1 MRPDIANLI
10 ELEKIQTEI
19 ARLQSEITSLPK
31 RVAEIEAKLAGAKQK
46 VAGVEDQLKKEDHD
60 RRARE
65 SDIKDWN
72 AKIIKLRE
80 QSSSVKTNEQYRAL
94 LDEIAYAE
102 KEISDFEEKILI
114 SMEETDS
121 LKKELTAAQAEL
133 KEDAAEVE
141 KEKEQTRSLTAKDE
155 AELARLQA
163 ERGRLR
169 GQIDEPILLNF
180 DRIVAKRGNAL
191 AEAIGGNC
199 SACHVAVRPQRL
211 NDLLNDAELIMCD
224 SCSRILFVDPSH
236 QAALAEKKSA
246 GPDRAWFY
254 IPGEG
259 NGTFAYVTNSKAGA
273 TLRTY
278 DAQSGNPIDTQSK
291 KKTTY
296 QEAFA
301 ALLKGAQPLHLQ
313 VSSPDGEPIAPE
325 MLEELQLQANLPVGG

>member
-10 ELEKIQTEI
+10 ELEKTQTEI
-19 ARLQSEITSLPK
+19 ARLQGEVAALPK
-31 RVAEIEAKLAGAKQK
+31 RVAEIEAKLADAKQK
-46 VAGVEDQLKKEDHD
+46 VAAVEERLKKEDHD

-102 KEISDFEEKILI
+102 KEISNCEEKILI

-121 LKKELTAAQAEL
+121 LKKELTAAQTEL
-133 KEDAAEVE
+133 KEDVAEVE
-141 KEKEQTRSLTAKDE
+141 KEKEHARSLTAKDE
-155 AELARLQA
+155 AELTRLQE
-163 ERGRLR
+163 ERERLR
-169 GQIDEPILLNF
+169 GQIDEPVLLSF

-191 AEAIGGNC
+191 AEVVGGNC

-224 SCSRILFVDPSH
+224 SCSRMLFVDPSH

-259 NGTFAYVTNSKAGA
+259 NGTFAYVTNSKSGT

-278 DAQSGNPIDTQSK
+278 DAQSGAAIDNQSK

-296 QEAFA
+296 QEGFA

-313 VSSPDGEPIAPE
+313 ESSPEGEPIAPE